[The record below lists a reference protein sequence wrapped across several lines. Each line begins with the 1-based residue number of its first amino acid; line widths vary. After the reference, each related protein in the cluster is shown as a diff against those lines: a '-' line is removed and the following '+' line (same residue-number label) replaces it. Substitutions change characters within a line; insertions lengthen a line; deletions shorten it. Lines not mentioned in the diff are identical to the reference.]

1 MMELPGQKKKFDD
14 IISRLDTMHE
24 SDGQPTGRQTVRQT
38 DTVWATAKTARCSV
52 KTDQVCRLCTTRS
65 QTEKKNI
72 YITIELRK
80 AAWWAIYDSEMTFAC
95 VHGLRLTS
103 HSLS

>member
-38 DTVWATAKTARCSV
+38 DRQ
-52 KTDQVCRLCTTRS
+52 TDRHCMGYSKDRALLG
-65 QTEKKNI
+65 KN
-72 YITIELRK
+72 
-80 AAWWAIYDSEMTFAC
+80 
-95 VHGLRLTS
+95 
-103 HSLS
+103 

>member
-38 DTVWATAKTARCSV
+38 DRQTDTVWAAKTARCSV

-72 YITIELRK
+72 YTVK
-80 AAWWAIYDSEMTFAC
+80 P
-95 VHGLRLTS
+95 V
-103 HSLS
+103 